1 MAEQLAVTDRDKA
14 REQLKSL
21 IAQGPADETADES
34 SQEDGGIQSTTAPDV
49 HEATRKLLEQV
60 VELARRPLDVS
71 GMPAPQVSV
80 QPASVHVPAPTVH
93 VEAPSVTV
101 QAPVAA
107 AAIPWTF
114 EFERFPNGTI
124 KAIHATPLHKN
135 S

>member
-1 MAEQLAVTDRDKA
+1 MAVTDREKA
-14 REQLKSL
+14 REQLKNL
-21 IAQGPADETADES
+21 LAQGAAEEPEEDGG
-34 SQEDGGIQSTTAPDV
+34 QEDGEGQAQTAADV
-49 HEATRKLLEQV
+49 HDATRKLLEQV
-60 VELARRPLDVS
+60 VELVRRPVDLT
-71 GMPAPQVSV
+71 GMPAPQVNV